1 MSGAVAHPV
10 NFSARNKIDNVC
22 FSVEKSLFPPGVSGV
37 VAHPV
42 NFSARSKID
51 NVCFRQVGESVDS
64 ARGRMYFHKK

>member
-1 MSGAVAHPV
+1 MSVSAGCVGA
-10 NFSARNKIDNVC
+10 
-22 FSVEKSLFPPGVSGV
+22 

-64 ARGRMYFHKK
+64 ARGRMYFHKKYG